1 MPPQVHLEEAIL
13 RSHIAL
19 GPEEVLWVVGVDLRG
34 AMIVAQDG
42 DLRGQ
47 TGEGELTRCLWEG
60 LPDQADADTCGDH
73 DGNDDKGH
81 DGDGDTTGE
90 FCSGH
95 PARLGHIEALPAF
108 TVSDLDLAL
117 LVGTL
122 VLLLSV
128 ATVRLSVR
136 SGLPSLLLYLG
147 IGMAIGE
154 AGLGIHFDSNELT
167 QVLGFSALVLIL
179 AEGGLTT
186 SWDGIRRSLAPAALL
201 STLGVVVS
209 VAVVGLA
216 AHLVLNVS
224 WTIAL
229 LVGAVLASTDAAA
242 VFSVLRRVP
251 LPRRLTGLLE
261 AESGF
266 NDAPVVILV
275 LALAAQASP
284 GGGAHAPWWQLVFI
298 AVAELAGGAATG
310 LLIGY
315 AGGHLIRRIAPSSS
329 GLFSIGV
336 VSLTVLAY
344 AAGAMVH
351 TSGFLA
357 AYISAL
363 LLGNMRLPHRAA
375 VRGFAQALGWLAQI
389 GLFVMLGLL
398 VHPARLTAQIGHA
411 VVIGLVLLLVARPLS
426 VILSLT
432 PFRMPWRDQVFLS
445 WAGLRGGVPVVLAT
459 VPLTAG
465 TPHVEWLFD
474 LVFVLV
480 VIFTLVQGPTLP
492 WVARRLGVTD
502 TDRAI
507 DLEVESTPLDELG
520 ADVLQMTVG
529 ASSRLHGVEVFELR
543 LPPGANV
550 TMVVRSGKGFVPAP
564 STALRHGDQLLI
576 VATAETRL
584 AAESR
589 VRQISKA
596 GRLAGWNT

>member
-1 MPPQVHLEEAIL
+1 M
-13 RSHIAL
+13 
-19 GPEEVLWVVGVDLRG
+19 
-34 AMIVAQDG
+34 
-42 DLRGQ
+42 
-47 TGEGELTRCLWEG
+47 
-60 LPDQADADTCGDH
+60 
-73 DGNDDKGH
+73 
-81 DGDGDTTGE
+81 
-90 FCSGH
+90 
-95 PARLGHIEALPAF
+95 PAF
-108 TVSDLDLAL
+108 TVSDLDLSL

-122 VLLLSV
+122 VLLVSV

-147 IGMAIGE
+147 IGVAIGE
-154 AGLGIHFDSNELT
+154 AGLGISFDNAELT
-167 QVLGFSALVLIL
+167 QVLGYSALVLIL

-186 SWDGIRRSLAPAALL
+186 SWDGIRRSVAPAALL

-216 AHLVLNVS
+216 AHFVLDVS
-224 WTIAL
+224 WTVAL

-284 GGGAHAPWWQLVFI
+284 GGSHSPWWQLVLI
-298 AVAELAGGAATG
+298 AVAELTGGAGIG

-315 AGGHLIRRIAPSSS
+315 AGGHLMRRIASSSS

-344 AAGAMVH
+344 AAGALLH

-357 AYISAL
+357 AYLSAL

-375 VRGFAQALGWLAQI
+375 VRGFAQGLGWLAQI
-389 GLFVMLGLL
+389 GLFVLLGLL
-398 VHPARLTAQIGHA
+398 VSPGRLTGQIVPA
-411 VVIGLVLLLVARPLS
+411 IVIGLVLLLVARPLS
-426 VILSLT
+426 VIVSLT
-432 PFRMPWRDQVFLS
+432 PFRVPWRDQAFLS

-459 VPLTAG
+459 VPLTTG
-465 TPHVEWLFD
+465 TPDARRLFD

-480 VIFTLVQGPTLP
+480 VIFTLVQAPALP

-502 TDRAI
+502 TDRAL
-507 DLEVESTPLDELG
+507 DLEVESTPLNELG

-529 ASSRLHGVEVFELR
+529 ATSRLHGVEVFELR

-550 TMVVRSGKGFVPAP
+550 TMVIRGGKGFVPSP
-564 STALRHGDQLLI
+564 NTALRHGDQLLI

-589 VRQISKA
+589 VRQISQE
-596 GRLAGWNT
+596 GRLAGWNSDG

>member
-1 MPPQVHLEEAIL
+1 M
-13 RSHIAL
+13 
-19 GPEEVLWVVGVDLRG
+19 
-34 AMIVAQDG
+34 
-42 DLRGQ
+42 
-47 TGEGELTRCLWEG
+47 
-60 LPDQADADTCGDH
+60 
-73 DGNDDKGH
+73 
-81 DGDGDTTGE
+81 
-90 FCSGH
+90 
-95 PARLGHIEALPAF
+95 PAF
-108 TVSDLDLAL
+108 TVSDLHLAL

-122 VLLLSV
+122 VLLVSV
-128 ATVRLSVR
+128 ATVRLSAR
-136 SGLPSLLLYLG
+136 SGLPSLLLYLV
-147 IGMAIGE
+147 IGVAIGE
-154 AGLGIHFDSNELT
+154 AGLGISFDSFELT
-167 QVLGFSALVLIL
+167 QVLGYSALVLIL

-186 SWDGIRRSLAPAALL
+186 SWEGIRRSVAPAALL

-216 AHLVLNVS
+216 AHFVLDVS
-224 WTIAL
+224 WTVAL

-275 LALAAQASP
+275 LALATQAAP
-284 GGGAHAPWWQLVFI
+284 GGGSHGAWWELLLI
-298 AVAELAGGAATG
+298 AVAELAGGAAVG

-315 AGGHLIRRIAPSSS
+315 AGGHLMRRIASSSS

-344 AAGAMVH
+344 AAGALLH

-357 AYISAL
+357 AYLSAL

-398 VHPARLTAQIGHA
+398 AHPAGLTPQIVPA
-411 VVIGLVLLLVARPLS
+411 IVIGLVLLLVARPLS
-426 VILSLT
+426 VIVSMT
-432 PFRMPWRDQVFLS
+432 PFRMPWRDQAFLS
-445 WAGLRGGVPVVLAT
+445 WAGLRGGVPIVLAT

-465 TPHVEWLFD
+465 TPDARRIFD

-480 VIFTLVQGPTLP
+480 VIFTLVQAPTLP

-502 TDRAI
+502 ADRAM

-529 ASSRLHGVEVFELR
+529 ATSKLHGVEVFELR

-550 TMVVRSGKGFVPAP
+550 TLVVRGGKGFVPSP
-564 STALRHGDQLLI
+564 NTALRHGDQLLI

-584 AAESR
+584 AAENR
-589 VRQISKA
+589 VRQISQA

>member
-1 MPPQVHLEEAIL
+1 MPASL
-13 RSHIAL
+13 
-19 GPEEVLWVVGVDLRG
+19 
-34 AMIVAQDG
+34 
-42 DLRGQ
+42 
-47 TGEGELTRCLWEG
+47 
-60 LPDQADADTCGDH
+60 
-73 DGNDDKGH
+73 
-81 DGDGDTTGE
+81 
-90 FCSGH
+90 
-95 PARLGHIEALPAF
+95 IEATPAF
-108 TVSDLDLAL
+108 TVSDLYLVL
-117 LVGTL
+117 LVATL
-122 VLLLSV
+122 VLLVSV
-128 ATVRLSVR
+128 AAVRLSVR
-136 SGLPSLLLYLG
+136 SGLPTLLLYLG
-147 IGMAIGE
+147 IGVAIGE
-154 AGLGIHFDSNELT
+154 AGLGIRFDSNELT
-167 QVLGFSALVLIL
+167 QVLGYSALVLIL

-186 SWDGIRRSLAPAALL
+186 SWDGIRRSVAPAALL

-216 AHLVLNVS
+216 AHFVLQVP
-224 WTIAL
+224 WAVAF

-275 LALAAQASP
+275 LALSAQASP
-284 GGGAHAPWWQLVFI
+284 GQGSHGPWWQLLLIGV
-298 AVAELAGGAATG
+298 VELAGGAVVG
-310 LLIGY
+310 LVIGY
-315 AGGHLIRRIAPSSS
+315 AGGQFIRRIGSSSS

-344 AAGAMVH
+344 AAGALLHV
-351 TSGFLA
+351 SGFLA
-357 AYISAL
+357 AYLSAL

-398 VHPARLTAQIGHA
+398 VSPGRLAGQIVPAI
-411 VVIGLVLLLVARPLS
+411 VVGLVLLLVARPLS
-426 VILSLT
+426 VIVSLT
-432 PFRMPWRDQVFLS
+432 PFRVPWRDQAFLS

-465 TPHVEWLFD
+465 TPSVTWLVP

-502 TDRAI
+502 TDRAL

-520 ADVLQMTVG
+520 ADVLQVTVG
-529 ASSRLHGVEVFELR
+529 AASRLHGVEVFELR

-550 TMVVRSGKGFVPAP
+550 TMVVRGGKGFVPSP
-564 STALRHGDQLLI
+564 QTALRHGDQLLI

-589 VRQISKA
+589 VRQISQE
-596 GRLAGWNT
+596 GRLAGWNTGG

>member
-1 MPPQVHLEEAIL
+1 MPASL
-13 RSHIAL
+13 
-19 GPEEVLWVVGVDLRG
+19 
-34 AMIVAQDG
+34 
-42 DLRGQ
+42 
-47 TGEGELTRCLWEG
+47 
-60 LPDQADADTCGDH
+60 
-73 DGNDDKGH
+73 
-81 DGDGDTTGE
+81 
-90 FCSGH
+90 
-95 PARLGHIEALPAF
+95 IEAMPGF
-108 TVSDLDLAL
+108 TVSDLYLVL
-117 LVGTL
+117 LVATL
-122 VLLLSV
+122 VLLVSV
-128 ATVRLSVR
+128 AAVRLSVR
-136 SGLPSLLLYLG
+136 SGLPTLLLYLG
-147 IGMAIGE
+147 IGVAIGE
-154 AGLGIHFDSNELT
+154 AGLGIRFDSNELT
-167 QVLGFSALVLIL
+167 QVLGYSALVLIL

-186 SWDGIRRSLAPAALL
+186 SWDGIRRSVAPAALL

-216 AHLVLNVS
+216 AHFVLQVS
-224 WTIAL
+224 WTVAF

-275 LALAAQASP
+275 LALSAQASP
-284 GGGAHAPWWQLVFI
+284 GQGSHGPWWQLLLIGV
-298 AVAELAGGAATG
+298 VELAGGAVVG
-310 LLIGY
+310 LVIGY
-315 AGGHLIRRIAPSSS
+315 AGGQFIRRIGSSSS

-344 AAGAMVH
+344 AAGALLHV
-351 TSGFLA
+351 SGFLA
-357 AYISAL
+357 AYLSAL

-398 VHPARLTAQIGHA
+398 VSPGRLAGQIVPAI
-411 VVIGLVLLLVARPLS
+411 VIGLVLLLVARPLS
-426 VILSLT
+426 VIVSLT
-432 PFRMPWRDQVFLS
+432 PFRVPWRDQAFLS

-465 TPHVEWLFD
+465 TPSVTWLVP

-502 TDRAI
+502 TDRAL

-520 ADVLQMTVG
+520 ADVLQVTVG
-529 ASSRLHGVEVFELR
+529 AASRLHGVEVFELR

-550 TMVVRSGKGFVPAP
+550 TMVVRGGKGFVPSP
-564 STALRHGDQLLI
+564 QTALRHGDQLLI

-589 VRQISKA
+589 VRQISQE
-596 GRLAGWNT
+596 GRLAGWNTGG

>member
-1 MPPQVHLEEAIL
+1 
-13 RSHIAL
+13 
-19 GPEEVLWVVGVDLRG
+19 
-34 AMIVAQDG
+34 
-42 DLRGQ
+42 
-47 TGEGELTRCLWEG
+47 
-60 LPDQADADTCGDH
+60 
-73 DGNDDKGH
+73 
-81 DGDGDTTGE
+81 
-90 FCSGH
+90 
-95 PARLGHIEALPAF
+95 
-108 TVSDLDLAL
+108 
-117 LVGTL
+117 

-128 ATVRLSVR
+128 ATVRLTVR

-147 IGMAIGE
+147 IGMGMGE
-154 AGLGIHFDSNELT
+154 AGLGIHFDSNQLA
-167 QVLGFSALVLIL
+167 QVLGYSALVLIL

-201 STLGVVVS
+201 STLGVVLS

-216 AHLVLNVS
+216 AHFVLNVS

-275 LALAAQASP
+275 LALSAQASP
-284 GGGAHAPWWQLVFI
+284 GGGHAPWWQLALI

-315 AGGHLIRRIAPSSS
+315 AGGHLIGRIAPSSS

-344 AAGAMVH
+344 AAAAMVH
-351 TSGFLA
+351 ASGFLA
-357 AYISAL
+357 AYLAAL

-375 VRGFAQALGWLAQI
+375 VRGFAQA
-389 GLFVMLGLL
+389 L

-426 VILSLT
+426 VILSLI
-432 PFRMPWRDQVFLS
+432 PFRMPWRDQAFLS
-445 WAGLRGGVPVVLAT
+445 WAGLRGGVPIVLAT

-465 TPHVEWLFD
+465 TPDVAWLFD

-480 VIFTLVQGPTLP
+480 VIFTVVQAPLLP

-502 TDRAI
+502 SDRPI

-550 TMVVRSGKGFVPAP
+550 TMVVRGGKGFVPAP
-564 STALRHGDQLLI
+564 STVLRHGDQLLI

-589 VRQISKA
+589 VRQVSRS
-596 GRLAGWNT
+596 GRLAGWNTTS

>member
-1 MPPQVHLEEAIL
+1 M
-13 RSHIAL
+13 
-19 GPEEVLWVVGVDLRG
+19 
-34 AMIVAQDG
+34 
-42 DLRGQ
+42 
-47 TGEGELTRCLWEG
+47 
-60 LPDQADADTCGDH
+60 
-73 DGNDDKGH
+73 
-81 DGDGDTTGE
+81 
-90 FCSGH
+90 
-95 PARLGHIEALPAF
+95 
-108 TVSDLDLAL
+108 L
-117 LVGTL
+117 LV
-122 VLLLSV
+122 SV
-128 ATVRLSVR
+128 AAVRLSLR

-147 IGMAIGE
+147 IGVAIGQ
-154 AGLGIHFDSNELT
+154 AGLGIQFNSNELT
-167 QVLGFSALVLIL
+167 QVLGYSALVLIL

-186 SWDGIRRSLAPAALL
+186 SWDDIRRSVAPAALL

-216 AHLVLNVS
+216 AHFVLDVS
-224 WTIAL
+224 WSVAL

-275 LALAAQASP
+275 LALAAQSSP
-284 GGGAHAPWWQLVFI
+284 GQGSHDAWWQLLFM
-298 AVAELAGGAATG
+298 ALAELAGGAAAG

-315 AGGHLIRRIAPSSS
+315 AGGHLMRRIGSSSS

-344 AAGAMVH
+344 AAGALLH

-357 AYISAL
+357 AYLSAL

-375 VRGFAQALGWLAQI
+375 VRGFAQGLGWLAQI
-389 GLFVMLGLL
+389 GLFVLLGLL
-398 VHPARLTAQIGHA
+398 ASPAELTAHIVPA
-411 VVIGLVLLLVARPLS
+411 ILIGLVLLLVARPLS
-426 VILSLT
+426 VIVSLT
-432 PFRMPWRDQVFLS
+432 PFRVPWRDQAFLS

-465 TPHVEWLFD
+465 TPNVKWLFD

-502 TDRAI
+502 ADRAL
-507 DLEVESTPLDELG
+507 DLQVESTPLDELG

-529 ASSRLHGVEVFELR
+529 PTSRLHGVEVFELR

-550 TMVVRSGKGFVPAP
+550 TMVVRGGKAFVPTLR
-564 STALRHGDQLLI
+564 TALRHGDQLLI
-576 VATAETRL
+576 VATAESRR

-589 VRQISKA
+589 VRQISQA
-596 GRLAGWNT
+596 GRLAGWNTDHED